1 MPQNSH
7 MILCGVLLYYLPR
20 KETIKTHLKIQGGVK
35 ILICYRKILHQNI
48 SFNIV
53 SVRMEVVRIV
63 DKSKIDDKT
72 WMWKQKRDLPPQK
85 QVKLD

>member
-1 MPQNSH
+1 

-20 KETIKTHLKIQGGVK
+20 KETIKTHLKIQRGVK